1 MKKIETNLLSLVA
14 ILRIVSL
21 ETGADATREEATRI
35 WRELISDLE
44 KEDLENPEDIRI
56 EIIREI

>member
-35 WRELISDLE
+35 RRELIEDLE
-44 KEDLENPEDIRI
+44 KEDLENPKDIRI

>member
-44 KEDLENPEDIRI
+44 KEDLENPKDIRI

>member
-35 WRELISDLE
+35 RRELIEDLE
-44 KEDLENPEDIRI
+44 KEDLENPADIRI

>member
-1 MKKIETNLLSLVA
+1 MKKIETNLLSLVE

-21 ETGADATREEATRI
+21 KVGVDATREEATRI
-35 WRELISDLE
+35 WRELIEDLE
-44 KEDLENPEDIRI
+44 KEDLENPKDIRI

>member
-1 MKKIETNLLSLVA
+1 MKKIETNLLFLA
-14 ILRIVSL
+14 EILRRVSL
-21 ETGADATREEATRI
+21 EAGVDETKREAIRI
-35 WRELISDLE
+35 WQELIGDLE

>member
-35 WRELISDLE
+35 WRELTSNLE
-44 KEDLENPEDIRI
+44 KEDLENPKDIRI

>member
-1 MKKIETNLLSLVA
+1 MKKIETNLLSLIA
-14 ILRIVSL
+14 ILSIGSL

-35 WRELISDLE
+35 RRELIEDLE
-44 KEDLENPEDIRI
+44 KEDLENPKDIRI

>member
-1 MKKIETNLLSLVA
+1 MKKIETSLLSLAA

-21 ETGADATREEATRI
+21 KTGADATREEATRI

-44 KEDLENPEDIRI
+44 KEDLKNPADIRI